1 MSILK
6 NSISGREPGPE
17 LPAAHPRGHRLR
29 PHLARGR
36 GADRAALAADH
47 PRPHPLQAERAG
59 RPVRPH
65 GHPLQDAQPRD
76 ARTQR

>member
-1 MSILK
+1 MTVIISNIL
-6 NSISGREPGPE
+6 SGHG
-17 LPAAHPRGHRLR
+17 LR

-65 GHPLQDAQPRD
+65 GHALQDAQPRD